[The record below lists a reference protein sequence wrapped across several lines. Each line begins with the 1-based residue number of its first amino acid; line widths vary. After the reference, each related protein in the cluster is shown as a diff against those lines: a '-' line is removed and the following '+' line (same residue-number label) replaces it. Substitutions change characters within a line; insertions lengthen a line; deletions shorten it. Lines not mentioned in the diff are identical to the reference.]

1 MISEPSSCSP
11 LMPRTFSVGQ
21 IFHGVAAKTPEKN
34 RRIRIENNSL
44 IEQQLAPC
52 WAVKM
57 QE

>member
-1 MISEPSSCSP
+1 
-11 LMPRTFSVGQ
+11 MPRTFSVGQ